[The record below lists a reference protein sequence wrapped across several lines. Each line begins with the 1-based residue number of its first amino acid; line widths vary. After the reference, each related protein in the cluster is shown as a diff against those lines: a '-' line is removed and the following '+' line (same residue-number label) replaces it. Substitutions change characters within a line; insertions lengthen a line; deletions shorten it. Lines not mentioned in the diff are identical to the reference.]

1 MNSANLKA
9 PAREPGRTM
18 ARSTGRFSVAALLL
32 ALLAGCGSL
41 GEHRVQNGETLY
53 AISFRYGWDYR
64 DVAAWNG
71 LRPPYTVYQ
80 GQLLRVL
87 PPDGDFRRH
96 AVAGPAPPPTA
107 VPSTSP
113 AVAAQSPPPTAAIT
127 RPPAAIQWRWPTAG
141 SLLHGYSDS
150 DAGLKGIDIG
160 GRLGQPVQAA
170 AAGRVVYA
178 GSGLL
183 NYGNLVIIK
192 HDDNYLS
199 AYGYNRQL
207 RVQEGD
213 EVRAGQTIADMG
225 SKGNG
230 EILLHFQIRYDGRP
244 MNPLLYLPRT
254 RP

>member
-1 MNSANLKA
+1 MKLAVVAIRAEVVVVVFDDHQIAVAEQAAAGVHHPAGRSRLHRLAEAAADVDAFGPGITVVIAMPQRAGSRPA
-9 PAREPGRTM
+9 PFNGCGRT
-18 ARSTGRFSVAALLL
+18 GD
-32 ALLAGCGSL
+32 
-41 GEHRVQNGETLY
+41 HRT
-53 AISFRYGWDYR
+53 
-64 DVAAWNG
+64 
-71 LRPPYTVYQ
+71 P
-80 GQLLRVL
+80 
-87 PPDGDFRRH
+87 
-96 AVAGPAPPPTA
+96 
-107 VPSTSP
+107 
-113 AVAAQSPPPTAAIT
+113 
-127 RPPAAIQWRWPTAG
+127 
-141 SLLHGYSDS
+141 
-150 DAGLKGIDIG
+150 
-160 GRLGQPVQAA
+160 LGQPVQAA

-225 SKGNG
+225 SKSDG

-244 MNPLLYLPRT
+244 INPLLYLPKI

>member
-1 MNSANLKA
+1 MNSANLTA
-9 PAREPGRTM
+9 PARKPGRKV
-18 ARSTGRFSVAALLL
+18 ARETSRSSVAALLL
-32 ALLAGCGSL
+32 ALFAGCGSL
-41 GEHRVQNGETLY
+41 GEHRVQDGETLY

-80 GQLLRVL
+80 GQMLRVL
-87 PPDGDFRRH
+87 PPDGDSRRH
-96 AVAGPAPPPTA
+96 IASGPAPPPTIA
-107 VPSTSP
+107 PSAP
-113 AVAAQSPPPTAAIT
+113 AVATQSPPAAAIS

-141 SLLHGYSDS
+141 SLLHGYSNS

-225 SKGNG
+225 SKSDG

-244 MNPLLYLPRT
+244 INPLLYLPKI